1 MGKDTILVDIE
12 GYGKIEVERGI
23 SILSVIQKLGIKK
36 EDNNLIVGALYNNR
50 IIGLEYLIK
59 RSCRIKF
66 LTLETENG
74 MEIYRRSLVLLL
86 HAAFKKK
93 INSFYKL
100 KIEHSLNKGYY
111 FSIEKIESNSAERGS
126 IKDKEKIK
134 KSGIE
139 EISEEISKED
149 VNGIVSEMKRL
160 VNEKRPFIKQEMEV
174 EDALDIFENHGLWD
188 RYWLLRYQ
196 DHPRASLYTL
206 EGCTILAQGPL
217 VPHTG
222 YLKIFSVT
230 KKNHGLILNFPLP
243 ETPLELPKSI
253 KQEKLF
259 QIFSE
264 HREWTR
270 ILDVDSVGKLNKLII
285 EGGID
290 NLIWVSEGL
299 HEKKIAQIAD
309 IISRNVRS
317 KRIILMAGP
326 SSSGKTTFA
335 KRLTIQLLANGIKPE
350 VISLDNYYL
359 PREQIPKDENGKLDF
374 ESLYALDLELI
385 QKHLKMLLEGK
396 PVTVPKYDFK
406 TGQRKKEGISIKIDK
421 NQIVIIEGIHGMNE
435 KLTSNISKDEKF
447 KIYISALTQ
456 LNLDYVNRIPTSTVR
471 LIRRIVRDN
480 QFRAYTAKQTIT
492 QWPSVRA
499 GEEKH
504 IFPFQ
509 EEADIM
515 FNSSLV
521 YELAVLRGFLEPL
534 LKQIE
539 DSEEIYTE
547 AKKLLHFISNFVY
560 ISPDHVPLTSI
571 LREFIGGSGFRY

>member
-1 MGKDTILVDIE
+1 MNKNMILVDVKE
-12 GYGKIEVERGI
+12 YGKIEIEKGT
-23 SILSVIQKLGIKK
+23 SILSIIKKLGLEEK
-36 EDNNLIVGALYNNR
+36 EDKLIVGALYNNR
-50 IIGLEYLIK
+50 VIGLEYLIK
-59 RSCRIKF
+59 RNCKIKF
-66 LTLETENG
+66 LTTETENG

-86 HAAFKKK
+86 HTAFKKK
-93 INSFYKL
+93 FSVECKL

-111 FSIEKIESNSAERGS
+111 FSIEGIDNFTEKDVKD
-126 IKDKEKIK
+126 IKDTMEKLVIEK
-134 KSGIE
+134 K
-139 EISEEISKED
+139 
-149 VNGIVSEMKRL
+149 
-160 VNEKRPFIKQEMEV
+160 PFIKQEMEV
-174 EDALDIFENHGLWD
+174 EDALEIFEQQGLWD

-196 DHPRASLYTL
+196 DHPRATLYSL

-222 YLKIFSVT
+222 YLKVFSVT
-230 KKNHGLILNFPLP
+230 HKNHGIILNFPLP
-243 ETPLELPKSI
+243 ESPLEIPKYI
-253 KQEKLF
+253 KQDKLF

-309 IISRNVRS
+309 IITKNVAK

-335 KRLTIQLLANGIKPE
+335 KRLTIQLLANGVKPE

-359 PREQIPKDENGKLDF
+359 PRKHIPKDKNGKLDF
-374 ESLYALDLELI
+374 ESLEALDLELI
-385 QKHLKMLLEGK
+385 QKHLKTLLNGK
-396 PVTVPKYDFK
+396 PIAVPKYDFK
-406 TGQRKKEGISIKIDK
+406 TGQRKKSGVTVKIDK

-480 QFRAYTAKQTIT
+480 QFRAYTAKQTISL
-492 QWPSVRA
+492 WPNVRA

-509 EEADIM
+509 EEADVM

-521 YELAVLRGFLEPL
+521 YELAVLKGFIEPL

-539 DSEEIYTE
+539 DSEDVYTE

-560 ISPDHVPLTSI
+560 ISPEHVPFTSI
-571 LREFIGGSGFRY
+571 LREFIGGSGFKY

>member
-1 MGKDTILVDIE
+1 MPTKTITINIE
-12 GYGKIEVERGI
+12 SYGEIEIEKGT
-23 SILSVIQKLGIKK
+23 SILSIIQNLKIDEKK
-36 EDNNLIVGALYNNR
+36 SKKIVGALYNNR
-50 IIGLEYLIK
+50 IIGLEYPVK
-59 RSCRIKF
+59 RKCNIKF
-66 LTLETENG
+66 LTTETENG

-93 INSFYKL
+93 FNSTCSL

-111 FSIEKIESNSAERGS
+111 FLAENLDKLTEKDVNDILL
-126 IKDKEKIK
+126 IMKKLVKEKK
-134 KSGIE
+134 
-139 EISEEISKED
+139 
-149 VNGIVSEMKRL
+149 
-160 VNEKRPFIKQEMEV
+160 PFRKQEIEL
-174 EDALDIFENHGLWD
+174 EDALDIFEKKGLWD

-196 DHPRASLYTL
+196 DHPKATLYSL
-206 EGCTILAQGPL
+206 EDCPIIAQGPL
-217 VPHTG
+217 VPNTG
-222 YLKIFSVT
+222 YLNVFSIT
-230 KKNHGLILNFPLP
+230 LKDHGLILNFPLP
-243 ETPLELPKSI
+243 EAPLELPKSI
-253 KQEKLF
+253 QHDKLF

-264 HREWTR
+264 HREWMR

-309 IISRNVRS
+309 IISKNVTK

-350 VISLDNYYL
+350 IISLDNYYL
-359 PREQIPKDENGKLDF
+359 SRNQIPKDEEGKLDF
-374 ESLYALDLELI
+374 ESLNALDLELI
-385 QKHLKMLLEGK
+385 QKHLKMLLNGK
-396 PVTVPKYDFK
+396 SITVPKYDFK
-406 TGQRKKEGISIKIDK
+406 TGQRKKDGTNIKIDK

-480 QFRAYTAKQTIT
+480 QFRAYSAKQTIN
-492 QWPSVRA
+492 QWPSVRS

-521 YELAVLRGFLEPL
+521 YELAVLKGFIEPL

-539 DSEEIYTE
+539 DSEEVYTE

-560 ISPDHVPLTSI
+560 ISPEHVPFTSI
-571 LREFIGGSGFRY
+571 LREFIGGSGFHY